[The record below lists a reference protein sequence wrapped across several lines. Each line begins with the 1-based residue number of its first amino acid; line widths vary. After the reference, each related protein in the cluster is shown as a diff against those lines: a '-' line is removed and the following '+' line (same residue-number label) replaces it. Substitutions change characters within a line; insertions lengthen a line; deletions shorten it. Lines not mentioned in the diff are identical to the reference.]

1 LEALFEFLFKYR
13 PVVFEKGRFAFAAGP
28 ATYIVIAIALAVGLP
43 AALLQPLSG
52 DWSGRVVARTQ
63 PAKLAALEGQ
73 FATERYAPLR
83 VGGIPDADARQ
94 TRYAIEIPGGLSLL
108 AHGDPAAEVVGLN
121 DIPRDL
127 WPPVRAVHLSFQ
139 IMVAIGS
146 WLAVLAMWGALLWWR
161 GRLFESRLFLKAV
174 YVSTALGFVALEAGW
189 MVTELGRQPW
199 IIQGVMKTS
208 AAVTP
213 MPGLAAPF
221 ALFTLIYIGLAAVVI
236 ALIRRTI
243 LETSPARRAS

>member
-1 LEALFEFLFKYR
+1 
-13 PVVFEKGRFAFAAGP
+13 
-28 ATYIVIAIALAVGLP
+28 
-43 AALLQPLSG
+43 
-52 DWSGRVVARTQ
+52 
-63 PAKLAALEGQ
+63 
-73 FATERYAPLR
+73 
-83 VGGIPDADARQ
+83 
-94 TRYAIEIPGGLSLL
+94 
-108 AHGDPAAEVVGLN
+108 
-121 DIPRDL
+121 
-127 WPPVRAVHLSFQ
+127 
-139 IMVAIGS
+139 M
-146 WLAVLAMWGALLWWR
+146 
-161 GRLFESRLFLKAV
+161 

-221 ALFTLIYIGLAAVVI
+221 AVFTLIYIGLAAVVI